1 MIEIRGETP
10 ISRPRLESLTAMS
23 DALMALAEARK
34 AEKPK
39 GLTSVCSA
47 HPKVLAAAFRH
58 GASKSKP
65 VLVEATC
72 NQVNQDGGYTG
83 LTPAAFRARAEAL
96 AAECGLPA
104 DQLILGGDHLGPNPW
119 TKLSA
124 DAAMDKARAMVA
136 AYAAAGFRKIHLDA
150 SMACADDGEAVPE
163 AIIAARAASLA
174 GVAEEAAHANGL
186 PAPVYI
192 IGTEVPPPGGARE
205 RIDSLTPTAAAAAE
219 STIAAH
225 DAAFAKAGLRGAFER
240 AIGIVVQPGVEFGIE
255 NVVAYDPAKARHLR
269 QVLDR
274 HKRLVFEAHSTDYQT
289 RAALQALVRDGFALL
304 KVGPGLT
311 FALREALYAL
321 DAIDAIL
328 HRDRPGASLPDAMEA
343 VMQAQP
349 GYWRGHCHGDDAKQ
363 RIDRHFSYSDRIRY
377 YWQTPAAEKAVGEML
392 ARLRA
397 AAIPETLVSQYFPA
411 QIDALRA
418 SGKAAT
424 PGALIEAAIFAVLDD
439 YAAAE

>member
-1 MIEIRGETP
+1 M
-10 ISRPRLESLTAMS
+10 SDVLTA
-23 DALMALAEARK
+23 LADSNK
-34 AEKPK
+34 SKYNK

-58 GASKSKP
+58 GVKKSKS

-72 NQVNQDGGYTG
+72 NQVNQEGGYTG
-83 LTPAAFRARAEAL
+83 LTPAMFRTRVEAL
-96 AAECGLPA
+96 AAEQGLAP

-119 TKLSA
+119 TKLPA
-124 DAAMDKARAMVA
+124 EAAMERARTMVA

-174 GVAEEAAHANGL
+174 AVAEEAAHAQGL
-186 PAPVYI
+186 PAPVYV

-205 RIDSLTPTAAAAAE
+205 HIDSLTPTSAEAAE

-225 DAAFAKAGLRGAFER
+225 EAAFAKMGLRGAFER
-240 AIGIVVQPGVEFGIE
+240 AIGIVVQPGVEFSSE
-255 NVVAYDPAKARHLR
+255 NLVAYDPAKTRHLR
-269 QVLDR
+269 AVLER
-274 HKRLVFEAHSTDYQT
+274 HSRLVFEAHSTDYQT

-328 HRDRPGASLPDAMEA
+328 HRDRPGVSLPDAMEA
-343 VMQAQP
+343 IMQAQP
-349 GYWRGHCHGDDAKQ
+349 GYWRGHCHGDEVKQ

-377 YWQTPAAEKAVGEML
+377 YWQTPAAEKAVDEML

-397 AAIPETLVSQYFPA
+397 ATIPETLVSQFLPA

-418 SGKAAT
+418 AGKPAT
-424 PGALIEAAIFAVLDD
+424 PDALIEGAIFAVLDD

>member
-1 MIEIRGETP
+1 
-10 ISRPRLESLTAMS
+10 MS
-23 DALMALAEARK
+23 DILMTLAEARK
-34 AEKPK
+34 AGKPK

-58 GASKSKP
+58 GAAKAKS

-83 LTPAAFRARAEAL
+83 LTPATFRTRAEAL
-96 AAECGLPA
+96 AADCGLPA
-104 DQLILGGDHLGPNPW
+104 DRLILGGDHLGPNPW
-119 TKLSA
+119 TKLPA
-124 DAAMDKARAMVA
+124 EAAMDQARAMVA

-150 SMACADDGEAVPE
+150 SMACADDGDAVPE
-163 AIIAARAASLA
+163 ATIAARAASLA
-174 GVAEEAAHANGL
+174 AVAEEAAHAQGL
-186 PAPVYI
+186 PAPVYV

-205 RIDSLTPTAAAAAE
+205 RIDTLTPTSAEAAE

-225 DAAFAKAGLRGAFER
+225 EAAFAKAGMRGAFAR

-269 QVLDR
+269 AALDR
-274 HKRLVFEAHSTDYQT
+274 HPRLVFEAHSTDYQS

-349 GYWRGHCHGDDAKQ
+349 GYWRGHCHGDAAKQ
-363 RIDRHFSYSDRIRY
+363 RVDRHFSYSDRIRY
-377 YWQTPAAEKAVGEML
+377 YWQAPAAEQAVGDML

-397 AAIPETLVSQYFPA
+397 ATIPETLVSQYLPA
-411 QIDALRA
+411 QIGAWRA
-418 SGKAAT
+418 SGKPAT
-424 PGALIEAAIFAVLDD
+424 PDALIESAIFAVLDD

>member
-1 MIEIRGETP
+1 
-10 ISRPRLESLTAMS
+10 MS
-23 DALMALAEARK
+23 DVLMALAEARK
-34 AEKPK
+34 AGKPK
-39 GLTSVCSA
+39 GLSSVCSA
-47 HPKVLAAAFRH
+47 HSKVLEAAFRH
-58 GASKSKP
+58 GAAKSKP

-83 LTPAAFRARAEAL
+83 LTPAAFRTRAEAL

-104 DQLILGGDHLGPNPW
+104 DRLILGGDHLGPNPW
-119 TKLSA
+119 TKLPA

-163 AIIAARAASLA
+163 ATIAARAASLA
-174 GVAEEAAHANGL
+174 AVAEEAAHAQGL
-186 PAPVYI
+186 PAPVYV

-205 RIDSLTPTAAAAAE
+205 RIDTLTPTSAEAAE

-225 DAAFAKAGLRGAFER
+225 EAAFAKAELRGAFDR

-269 QVLDR
+269 DVLDR
-274 HKRLVFEAHSTDYQT
+274 HPRLVFEAHSTDYQS
-289 RAALQALVRDGFALL
+289 RAALQNLVRDGFALL

-328 HRDRPGASLPDAMEA
+328 HRDRPSPSLPDAMEA
-343 VMQAQP
+343 IMQAQP
-349 GYWRGHCHGDDAKQ
+349 GYWRGHCHGDDVKQ

-377 YWQTPAAEKAVGEML
+377 YWQTPAAEKAVGDML

-397 AAIPETLVSQYFPA
+397 ATIPETLISQYFPA
-411 QIDALRA
+411 QIGALRA
-418 SGKAAT
+418 SGQLAT
-424 PGALIEAAIFAVLDD
+424 PDALIEGAIFAVLDD